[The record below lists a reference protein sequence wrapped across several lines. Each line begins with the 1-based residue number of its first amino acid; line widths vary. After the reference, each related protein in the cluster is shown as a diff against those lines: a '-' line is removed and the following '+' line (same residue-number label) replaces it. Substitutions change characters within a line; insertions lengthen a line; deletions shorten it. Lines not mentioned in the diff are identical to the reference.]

1 MNSNDQLT
9 ILEVDNLTKR
19 YGPVTAVDGIS
30 FTIYQGEVLG
40 FLGPNGAG
48 KSTTIDLITALQ
60 KPSAGHITYPC

>member
-48 KSTTIDLITALQ
+48 KSTTIDLIT
-60 KPSAGHITYPC
+60 YPC

>member
-48 KSTTIDLITALQ
+48 KSTTIDMLATLQ
-60 KPSAGHITYPC
+60 QPSG

>member
-48 KSTTIDLITALQ
+48 KSTTIDLITTL
-60 KPSAGHITYPC
+60 